1 MGRQKLNEE
10 KVELVKYLLTKN
22 LKHRVIGQ
30 MVGVGRIAI
39 NHIANNR
46 RWSDINKPEEIRGEY
61 LFYKLLNG
69 KLK

>member
-1 MGRQKLNEE
+1 MGRPKLTTER
-10 KVELVKYLLTKN
+10 VELVKYLLEKN

-30 MVGVGRIAI
+30 MVGVGRPAI
-39 NHIANNR
+39 GHIQNQR
-46 RWSDINKPEEIRGEY
+46 RWSDINKPDTLRGEY

>member
-1 MGRQKLNEE
+1 MGRPKLTEE
-10 KVELVKYLLTKN
+10 RVELVKYLLTKN

-30 MVGVGRIAI
+30 MVGVTRPAI
-39 NHIANNR
+39 NHISTER
-46 RWSDINKPEEIRGEY
+46 RWADINKPDDLRGEY